1 MGRSPTSPE
10 LHPSTQGSWNP
21 PLQLERVDLSS
32 LIFHFHSL
40 DSYYSLYNFSIQISV
55 ISRWD
60 SGAHTS
66 IGRTRHGK
74 EMSGVRLPAVE
85 TMSQF
90 LCAHGPQDS
99 RFRVEA
105 QQPGG
110 EGCLLRA
117 VIHGGLF
124 LSRRGCKVSPPL
136 EMGKSLHLPIHS
148 TQLTWISA
156 EFSGKMW
163 LTTGFLSIEM
173 EYWASWQISNDS
185 SQKSRLP
192 LLLQAGHS
200 LIAEFPTALHCSNVF
215 LWMSSEN
222 GSQGCWAAH
231 KQLIENIQHSKSE
244 IQALWMVTWAVLCY
258 FSSLAGQVV

>member
-32 LIFHFHSL
+32 LIFHFHPL

-66 IGRTRHGK
+66 TGRTRHGK

-117 VIHGGLF
+117 VIHGGSFSPGEVARWVLHWRWVNLCTCQSTAHNEHEF
-124 LSRRGCKVSPPL
+124 QLSSVEKCD
-136 EMGKSLHLPIHS
+136 SLL
-148 TQLTWISA
+148 
-156 EFSGKMW
+156 
-163 LTTGFLSIEM
+163 
-173 EYWASWQISNDS
+173 
-185 SQKSRLP
+185 
-192 LLLQAGHS
+192 
-200 LIAEFPTALHCSNVF
+200 VF
-215 LWMSSEN
+215 CL
-222 GSQGCWAAH
+222 
-231 KQLIENIQHSKSE
+231 
-244 IQALWMVTWAVLCY
+244 
-258 FSSLAGQVV
+258 